1 MRVKEYLKAQKT
13 RKLHQYSK
21 EEQCKLESRM
31 LQTRL
36 EVFFVGLYQEP
47 TKPPYQHLFVIL
59 WNMEYNLFKT

>member
-1 MRVKEYLKAQKT
+1 
-13 RKLHQYSK
+13 
-21 EEQCKLESRM
+21 M

-59 WNMEYNLFKT
+59 WNMEYNLFKTQIVEMKQTLEKANAPIVSKC